1 MDARWLDVLG
11 DFCSAENHFK
21 MSKMLFGDSNL
32 DSDGVK
38 GYTAR
43 MALMHSMQSGYTSF
57 ENGLKRILAMIDEP
71 LPRGDDWHAAL
82 LLRAAKSVEGS
93 RPAIFSSSFMATAD
107 QVRRFRHVATRS
119 YDNFNVA
126 EVSGSIDAAT
136 LMAENLMNEFGRFRE
151 AMEAG
156 NPKPSPRPP
165 RG

>member
-1 MDARWLDVLG
+1 MI
-11 DFCSAENHFK
+11 F
-21 MSKMLFGDSNL
+21 DSVNL
-32 DSDGVK
+32 NADDLN
-38 GYTAR
+38 GYMAR

-57 ENGLKRILAMIDEP
+57 ENGLKRILAMIEEP

-82 LLRAAKSVEGS
+82 LSRAEKSIEGS
-93 RPAIFSSSFMATAD
+93 RPAIFSSSFIATAD

-126 EVSGSIDAAT
+126 EVSSSIDAAT
-136 LMAENLMNEFGRFRE
+136 LMAENLMDEFDTFRD